1 MATDDINQIID
12 ATDIV
17 ALVSS
22 YNIKLDKQGKNYKG
36 LCPFHHEDTP
46 SFLVSQE
53 KKLAHCFGCGGGGDP
68 IKFIMQ
74 IENIDFQ
81 DAIIKLAEFNG
92 IEYK

>member
-1 MATDDINQIID
+1 MALQDDIKRIID

-22 YNIKLDKQGKNYKG
+22 YNINLEKQGKNYRG
-36 LCPFHHEDTP
+36 LCPFHNEDTP
-46 SFLVSQE
+46 SFLVSPD

-74 IENIDFQ
+74 IV
-81 DAIIKLAEFNG
+81 LG
-92 IEYK
+92 